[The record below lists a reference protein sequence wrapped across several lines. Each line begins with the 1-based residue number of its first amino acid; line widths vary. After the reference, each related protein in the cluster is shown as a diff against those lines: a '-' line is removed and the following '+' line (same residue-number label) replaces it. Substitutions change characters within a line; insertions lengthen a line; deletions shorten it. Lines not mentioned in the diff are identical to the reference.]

1 MKWVINIPRFE
12 NTTSQIQN
20 FNISPWASPLRITE
34 PITLTTGPMLKKVL
48 ITNVHSGAK
57 HSAIVDTDSHEKA
70 LIGSGMA
77 ANESATIEDITGVDE
92 TIHRV
97 TLPKGG

>member
-1 MKWVINIPRFE
+1 
-12 NTTSQIQN
+12 
-20 FNISPWASPLRITE
+20 
-34 PITLTTGPMLKKVL
+34 MLKKVL

-57 HSAIVDTDSHEKA
+57 HAAIVDTDSDEKA

-97 TLPKGG
+97 ALLKGGLDDRVAFFSGMARCVDRNIGLATSLQLHASRLQPAKH